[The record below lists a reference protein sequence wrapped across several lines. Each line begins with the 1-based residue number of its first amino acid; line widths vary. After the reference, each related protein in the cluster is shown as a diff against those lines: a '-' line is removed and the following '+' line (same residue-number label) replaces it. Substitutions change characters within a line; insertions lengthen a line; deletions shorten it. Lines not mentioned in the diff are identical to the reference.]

1 VRLSIQNMSLKDQRT
16 EELLK
21 HLAAEFLQRESN
33 RQSLVTVTG
42 IELYDKRTKANI
54 LITVFPE
61 HKQFEALDFVRRK
74 RSEFREY
81 IKDHAR
87 IQRLPSIDFAIDMGE
102 KNRQRI
108 DEISNTGK

>member
-1 VRLSIQNMSLKDQRT
+1 MSLKDQKI

-42 IELYDKRTKANI
+42 IELYDKRSKANI

-61 HKQFEALDFVRRK
+61 EKQKLPLILSAASAVIFENILKIMLAFSDYL
-74 RSEFREY
+74 
-81 IKDHAR
+81 
-87 IQRLPSIDFAIDMGE
+87 QL
-102 KNRQRI
+102 
-108 DEISNTGK
+108 ISLLISAKKIASGLMK

>member
-1 VRLSIQNMSLKDQRT
+1 MSLKDQRI
-16 EELLK
+16 EDLLK
-21 HLAAEFLQRESN
+21 RLAAGFLQRESN

-42 IELYDKRTKANI
+42 IELFDKRKRANI

-61 HKQFEALDFVRRK
+61 DKEESALEFTRRK
-74 RSEFREY
+74 RSEFRGY
-81 IKDHAR
+81 IKEHAR

-108 DEISNTGK
+108 DEISNSQ

>member
-1 VRLSIQNMSLKDQRT
+1 MSIKDLKT

-42 IELYDKRTKANI
+42 IELYDKRSKARI

-61 HKQFEALDFVRRK
+61 DKQEAALDFARRK
-74 RSEFREY
+74 RSEFRDY
-81 IKDHAR
+81 LKKHAR
-87 IQRLPSIDFAIDMGE
+87 IHRLPQIDFDIDLGE

-108 DEISNTGK
+108 DRISDQQ

>member
-1 VRLSIQNMSLKDQRT
+1 MVESKIEIAPGDRLESFQVVRNNSFPMSLKDQKI

-61 HKQFEALDFVRRK
+61 AKQEAALDFARRK
-74 RSEFREY
+74 RSEF
-81 IKDHAR
+81 
-87 IQRLPSIDFAIDMGE
+87 
-102 KNRQRI
+102 
-108 DEISNTGK
+108 EIY